1 MRHVWR
7 LAFVIVLGVSAAGAA
22 RAGAQ
27 GTGFEG
33 TLTFQMQGEKGSTMT
48 MVSTTKGNKLRME
61 VSDPANPTHAGEVVM
76 DGDAHTE
83 MMIMPQQKQYM
94 VIPQSMMDAMKDR
107 ADSGVKFT
115 FNKTGRT
122 ETVAGVSCQVVHV
135 SGTKNGKPQEGD
147 MCVAKGV
154 GFDPAAWS
162 SMGGRSGAGGEMA
175 QVRAAVG
182 PGNGIMKIVTTSEGQ
197 PLFSME
203 VTKVDRSRVSAD
215 AFTPPAGYTQMQMP
229 AGAGGAPR

>member
-1 MRHVWR
+1 M
-7 LAFVIVLGVSAAGAA
+7 A
-22 RAGAQ
+22 
-27 GTGFEG
+27 
-33 TLTFQMQGEKGSTMT
+33 
-48 MVSTTKGNKLRME
+48 

-94 VIPQSMMDAMKDR
+94 LIPQSMMDAMKDR

-115 FNKTGRT
+115 FSKTGRT

-135 SGTKNGKPQEGD
+135 SGTKAGKPQEGD

-182 PGNGIMKIVTTSEGQ
+182 PGNGIMKIVTTERGEAAVQHGSHESR
-197 PLFSME
+197 PLAGE
-203 VTKVDRSRVSAD
+203 RRCVHPAGGVHAD
-215 AFTPPAGYTQMQMP
+215 ADARRGRRRTAVEGER
-229 AGAGGAPR
+229 A